1 MTGIAPTPRPGPGAR
16 TLRQRLGREAP
27 LGYLLLLPLLL
38 VTFGLLVYPI
48 ANAFSISLQ
57 DRMLGA
63 QGPFIGLGNYI
74 ELLTDDRRFR
84 SVAGNS
90 VVFTLV
96 SVGGK
101 ILIGMVMALLLN
113 QRLAMREMFRGWLL
127 FPWVAP
133 TFVTALTWRWM
144 YDGTAGVIN
153 YVLLQLGLIK
163 LPIAWLA
170 DPATAM
176 GAVIATNIWRGF
188 PFFGVSLLAAMQAI
202 PHDLYEAADVDGA
215 TAWQKFV
222 NVTLPGVRT
231 TLVVTT
237 MLSTIWTFNDF
248 QIVFLMTGGGPA
260 FATHLFATYA
270 YKVGF
275 EGSRIGYATA
285 ISFLLTPLLI
295 VMILALSPLIMRSE
309 NE

>member
-1 MTGIAPTPRPGPGAR
+1 MAAPSTRVPQTSLAKRI
-16 TLRQRLGREAP
+16 GRDAP
-27 LGYLLLLPLLL
+27 LGYALLIPLML
-38 VTFGLLVYPI
+38 VAFGLLMYPI
-48 ANAFSISLQ
+48 ANAFGISLQ
-57 DRMLGA
+57 DRMLGV

-84 SVAGNS
+84 TVVTNS
-90 VVFTLV
+90 LVFTLA
-96 SVGGK
+96 SVTGK
-101 ILIGMVMALLLN
+101 IIFGMVMALILN
-113 QRLAMREMFRGWLL
+113 QRIRFRGMFRGWLL

-153 YVLLQLGLIK
+153 YVLLNLKLIDV
-163 LPIAWLA
+163 PIAWLA
-170 DPATAM
+170 ESATAL
-176 GAVIATNIWRGF
+176 GAVVATNIWRGF
-188 PFFGVSLLAAMQAI
+188 PFFGVALLAAMQAI
-202 PHDLYEAADVDGA
+202 PADLYEAADVDGA
-215 TAWQKFV
+215 TALQKFL
-222 NVTLPGVRT
+222 NVTLPGIRT
-231 TLVVTT
+231 TLAVTA

-260 FATHLFATYA
+260 YATHLFATYA

-285 ISFLLTPLLI
+285 ISFLLAPVLI
-295 VMILALSPLIMRSE
+295 VMIMALSPLIMRSE